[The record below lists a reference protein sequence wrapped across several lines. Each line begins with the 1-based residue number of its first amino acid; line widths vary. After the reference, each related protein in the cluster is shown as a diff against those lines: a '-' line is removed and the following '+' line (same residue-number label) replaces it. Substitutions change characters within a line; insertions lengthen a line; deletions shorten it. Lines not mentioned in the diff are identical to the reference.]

1 MTINYNNG
9 KIYKIEPICDHD
21 ENEIYIGSTTKKYLS
36 QRMTKHKSD
45 YKQWLNG
52 AKRKVMSYD
61 LFDKYGID
69 NCNITLIESFNAQS
83 KDELTSREA
92 FHIRTTKCLNK
103 VIPDRKLNEYMLEYN
118 KQDYVKEKKKNYD
131 TTRKDYKKERYIAN
145 KENILE
151 QRKLKVQCDCGCEVR
166 KSDIAKHI
174 KTQKHINLMKQKEE
188 QI

>member
-36 QRMTKHKSD
+36 QRMTKHKSG
-45 YKQWLNG
+45 YNRWLIG
-52 AKRKVMSYD
+52 AERKLMSYD

-69 NCNITLIESFNAQS
+69 NCMIVLIESFNAQS

-103 VIPDRKLNEYMLEYN
+103 VIPDRKLVEYMLEYN

-131 TTRKDYKKERYIAN
+131 TTRKEYKRERYDFKKLDISEQN
-145 KENILE
+145 KSKI
-151 QRKLKVQCDCGCEVR
+151 QCDCGCEVR
-166 KSDIAKHI
+166 KSDIAKHK